1 MYCTVSWQYR
11 YNTYVHFFVPVA
23 PLTDGVG
30 TIGTWEVLEARIRAN
45 IREHCA
51 WRKIIHE

>member
-30 TIGTWEVLEARIRAN
+30 TIGTWEVLEARIRA
-45 IREHCA
+45 IYREHCA

>member
-1 MYCTVSWQYR
+1 MYISL
-11 YNTYVHFFVPVA
+11 FFVPVA

-30 TIGTWEVLEARIRAN
+30 TIGTWEVLEARIRA
-45 IREHCA
+45 IYREHCA